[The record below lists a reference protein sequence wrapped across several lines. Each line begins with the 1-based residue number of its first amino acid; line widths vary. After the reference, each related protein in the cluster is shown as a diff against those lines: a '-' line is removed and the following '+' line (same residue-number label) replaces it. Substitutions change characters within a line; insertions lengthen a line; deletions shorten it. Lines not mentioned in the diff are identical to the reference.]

1 MAQVVVLHCAVNFC
15 ASRRLLSMLPPVLQN
30 SMLVGGMVLA
40 VTVLVL
46 AAFQENTAMMM
57 FCFHAESSPADHF
70 GVLACALAV
79 IVLAGSLVVIK
90 FQRPIDGSSRPEPP
104 SSPPEPPSP
113 GQETP
118 SAVPASPGPTHTRFF
133 RTRKTGK
140 TLHLHNCKYVA
151 GLRDDLKVEMRPCS
165 TCRSLHGTDGETLV
179 QSLTG
184 EWHRLDCTSLLS
196 GGRRRHIFV
205 KEHITPCMQ
214 CKPLLGQRGV
224 ATTGVKVE

>member
-1 MAQVVVLHCAVNFC
+1 MAQAFVLHCAVNFC
-15 ASRRLLSMLPPVLQN
+15 ASRRLLSMLPPMLQN

-40 VTVLVL
+40 VAVLVL
-46 AAFQENTAMMM
+46 VALHENSAMMIIS
-57 FCFHAESSPADHF
+57 FHTESAPADHF
-70 GVLACALAV
+70 GVLACSLAV
-79 IVLAGSLVVIK
+79 IVLAGSLVVMK
-90 FQRPIDGSSRPEPP
+90 LQRPIDGSSRPEPP
-104 SSPPEPPSP
+104 SSRPEPPS
-113 GQETP
+113 
-118 SAVPASPGPTHTRFF
+118 AAPAPPGPTHTRFF

-151 GLRDDLKVEMRPCS
+151 DLGDDLKVEMRPCS

-179 QSLTG
+179 ESPIG

-224 ATTGVKVE
+224 ATIGVKVE